1 MPNPVPFKQNLDNTT
16 KLVETPEFIEFYKQS
31 NSPWANFF
39 PTEIVDSVNIEFIV
53 KKPKDPTFKIL
64 HWNDKSKG
72 LEVGYVDTDKIIKEI
87 TKEASTGEMIGEVDL
102 FADNGQ
108 NLLESMQYE
117 VANDLADYLANND
130 TNTIAKSAKK
140 VIITDTTPVG
150 YLKSML
156 SAWNTLFQLRN
167 SNNCKFFITNSLY
180 DTLVYLADNKGLI
193 TDNQLA
199 QQLRLNGTNLYIK
212 GVLCQ
217 IVMDDYMTFKNTENK
232 NQIMNFVLATPKAM
246 KRYMLQQTSI
256 YVEDIKD
263 GKVPKRYLVGGQVT
277 GESIPYMSN
286 SETESRWMLC
296 GIVNKKYLSEEIT
309 TLTTNITADTT
320 KKNKLL
326 DTTIKNTTEL
336 NNLNPNLTTPIINY
350 FSDAQG
356 QVDVSNQNQK
366 AGDLYVV
373 ITTND
378 TDKNYQGSTNPIKI
392 TLK

>member
-31 NSPWANFF
+31 NSPWAIFF
-39 PTEIVDSVNIEFIV
+39 PIEMVNSTKIEFIV

-156 SAWNTLFQLRN
+156 SAWNTLFPLRN

-326 DTTIKNTTEL
+326 DTTIKNTTEI